1 MVTDPLTIGDWY
13 WRVTA
18 TKDNGLTSLP
28 SAVSRFDIQALAAP
42 QITYPANDVNQAIED
57 VVLDWTPV
65 PGARNYDVQVALDD
79 GFNNIALEVHQRDQG
94 PGSRRPPR

>member
-1 MVTDPLTIGDWY
+1 M
-13 WRVTA
+13 TA

-28 SAVSRFDIQALAAP
+28 SAVTRFDIQALPAP

-65 PGARNYDVQVALDD
+65 PGARNYDVQVALD
-79 GFNNIALEVHQRDQG
+79 ARLQQHH
-94 PGSRRPPR
+94 PTASPT